1 MRALVGGA
9 FLLLTRLGEIGDG
22 KGDPRNSSIEGR
34 VGLSHF
40 ETCLSTKARALPTYS
55 EPFCTTLCGEGVFV
69 LWTPKTLY
77 KIKGLRTFRGPCEEN
92 RRRSGHT

>member
-22 KGDPRNSSIEGR
+22 KGDPWNSSIEGR

-40 ETCLSTKARALPTYS
+40 ETCLSTKARALPIFLGS
-55 EPFCTTLCGEGVFV
+55 FCTTLCGEGV
-69 LWTPKTLY
+69 LALLTLVTIS
-77 KIKGLRTFRGPCEEN
+77 KIKDLP
-92 RRRSGHT
+92 